1 MAASEWIDDY
11 WLDADGA
18 CRYVPRG
25 GWRRNKA
32 GWWYEDTSGWQAVS
46 QWLSINER
54 WYYFGDNGNLVTNS
68 YVDGCWVNADGAW
81 E

>member
-1 MAASEWIDDY
+1 M
-11 WLDADGA
+11 
-18 CRYVPRG
+18 
-25 GWRRNKA
+25 
-32 GWWYEDTSGWQAVS
+32 
-46 QWLSINER
+46 NER